1 MPGIYQR
8 DNINY
13 GGMLGNAMAQRA
25 NIIQRD
31 YENYMKQPNAWAE
44 ATRNSGKIVQD
55 AAMKY
60 ATYSMDMDKL
70 ANQQQFQSE
79 QNALNRAQQLQ
90 LAREQQASTERIAAA
105 NREATQQQQL
115 AEKQAQNV
123 MHYEIAQGALNSIV
137 DEIMRTDDPAKL
149 AQLYRQ
155 RDEQLAKMQ
164 YYGANLPENY
174 PGRQNPFAGY
184 QGFQLGMGK
193 DRTGAGAT
201 PEVPAETPATGDTR
215 PQSVRYADFLSAGN
229 NAKTSAEVDQA
240 IKNMSSI
247 DRNFLTKQ
255 ENEAF
260 EKNLNDLK
268 SKYETLKKQ
277 EDFQLKIKNW
287 KPGDPVPTG
296 YRVNFVNGQPAGL
309 KKK

>member
-1 MPGIYQR
+1 MAGIYQR

-13 GGMLGNAMAQRA
+13 GGMLGNAMRERA
-25 NIIQRD
+25 NYIQRD
-31 YENYMKQPNAWAE
+31 YENYMKQPTAWSNAVQ
-44 ATRNSGKIVQD
+44 NSGKIIQD
-55 AAMKY
+55 AAFKVAGNMY
-60 ATYSMDMDKL
+60 EQDKL

-105 NREATQQQQL
+105 NRQATQQQQL

-123 MHYEIAQGALNSIV
+123 MHYEVAQGALNSIV

-155 RDEQLAKMQ
+155 RDEQLAKMN

-174 PGRQNPFAGY
+174 PGRQNPFSGY

-193 DRTGAGAT
+193 NRTPVET
-201 PEVPAETPATGDTR
+201 PAPAETPATGDTR

-247 DRNFLTKQ
+247 DRNFLTKP

-268 SKYETLKKQ
+268 AKFAQLKKQ

>member
-1 MPGIYQR
+1 MGIYQR

-31 YENYMKQPNAWAE
+31 YENYMKQPTAWSNAVQ
-44 ATRNSGKIVQD
+44 NSGKIVQD
-55 AAMKY
+55 AFNQAAQYQFNK
-60 ATYSMDMDKL
+60 DQL
-70 ANQQQFQSE
+70 AAQQQFQSE
-79 QNALNRAQQLQ
+79 QNSANRAQQLQ

-105 NREATQQQQL
+105 NRQATQQQQL

-123 MHYEIAQGALNSIV
+123 MHYEVAQGALNSIV

-155 RDEQLAKMQ
+155 RDEQLAKMN

-174 PGRQNPFAGY
+174 PRRQNPFSGY
-184 QGFQLGMGK
+184 QGFRLGMGK
-193 DRTGAGAT
+193 GRAEAGAT

-260 EKNLNDLK
+260 EKNLNDMK
-268 SKYETLKKQ
+268 AKFAQLKKQ

>member
-1 MPGIYQR
+1 MGIYQR

-31 YENYMKQPNAWAE
+31 YENYMKQPTAWSNAVQ
-44 ATRNSGKIVQD
+44 NSGKIVQD
-55 AAMKY
+55 AFNQAAQYQFNK
-60 ATYSMDMDKL
+60 DQL
-70 ANQQQFQSE
+70 AAQQQFQSE
-79 QNALNRAQQLQ
+79 QNSANRAQQLQ

-105 NREATQQQQL
+105 NRQATQQQQL

-123 MHYEIAQGALNSIV
+123 MHYEVAQGALNSIV

-155 RDEQLAKMQ
+155 RDEQLAKMN

-174 PGRQNPFAGY
+174 PRRQNPFSGY

-193 DRTGAGAT
+193 NRTPAAT

-260 EKNLNDLK
+260 EKNLNDMK
-268 SKYETLKKQ
+268 AKFAQLKKQ